1 MTTIFNC
8 SHMAEVITRLKL
20 SSGTHR
26 QIYILALIRFKRK
39 NTGNCFNLIDWR
51 YMAGKDL

>member
-1 MTTIFNC
+1 MTTISIC

-20 SSGTHR
+20 SSLTRHHL
-26 QIYILALIRFKRK
+26 YILALIRFKRK
-39 NTGNCFNLIDWR
+39 NTGNCFIDWT